1 MSEWTIPDGESAS
14 NSIWFGLEAIVSC
27 IAPTMT
33 ATTTKLQLQA
43 SADPMSVDDDDA
55 DFYDVTVDGTE
66 VKFSVSA
73 SAGVADGLETLVRQ
87 RRVRVNAETDAGASV
102 NQSGAKVIT
111 PMSIRT

>member
-1 MSEWTIPDGESAS
+1 MSEWTIPDSKSES

-27 IAPTMT
+27 IAPIMT

-43 SADPMSVDDDDA
+43 SADPMSVWDA
-55 DFYDVTVDGTE
+55 DATFYDVTVDGTE

-87 RRVRVNAETDAGASV
+87 RRVRVKAETDGGVAVA
-102 NQSGAKVIT
+102 QSGAKVIS